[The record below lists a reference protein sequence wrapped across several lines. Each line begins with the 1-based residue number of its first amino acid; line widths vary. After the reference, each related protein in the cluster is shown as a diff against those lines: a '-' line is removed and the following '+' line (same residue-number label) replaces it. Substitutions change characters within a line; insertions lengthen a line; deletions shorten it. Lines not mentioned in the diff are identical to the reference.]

1 MGSAKIKVGLLTLS
15 DGRKYIHDDLLEVN
29 WRYQNGVAA
38 ALEGTG
44 EIEVVAGR
52 DIIWTSELARNEAS
66 RLAQEGCQLTIFNY
80 AIWAF
85 PHLTAVASKF
95 APGPFLLFCNLNP
108 SEPGMVAMLSAAG
121 TMDQLALP
129 YARVWGAIEDPGVLR
144 RVVSFV
150 RAAGALANLK
160 GQTYGLFGGRPL
172 GMYTA
177 VANLDQWNSIFGVD
191 VEHIEQYDIAR
202 YAECVEASRV
212 DSALAWL
219 EKHVGEIKYDG
230 KMLTPDILKKQIR
243 SYHAFRTDRGT
254 PSTSW
259 APKRMAT

>member
-95 APGPFLLFCNLNP
+95 APDHFSCSATSIPPSRAWWPCCQPQGQWISLLCLCP
-108 SEPGMVAMLSAAG
+108 CL
-121 TMDQLALP
+121 
-129 YARVWGAIEDPGVLR
+129 GAIEDPGVLR

-243 SYHAFRTDRGT
+243 SYHAFRTIIENAS
-254 PSTSW
+254 STSW